1 MLIKI
6 ALIAALIIFISR
18 KFLHKS
24 IQPKTKIKDEDVVDA
39 EYTVIKDENS
49 KDQ

>member
-1 MLIKI
+1 MFIKI

-24 IQPKTKIKDEDVVDA
+24 VQPKTKINDKDVVDA
-39 EYTVIKDENS
+39 EFTVINDDKS
-49 KDQ
+49 KDS